1 MAEGAADFLAGGGE
15 MGALMRA
22 RDWRG
27 SPLGPPSGWPQS
39 LRTAVSILLN
49 SRYPMFVFWGP
60 SLVKIYNDGY
70 RPILGAKH
78 PWALG
83 RPGPEVWPE
92 IWDTIGPMVERV
104 VVHGEATFSDDLML
118 VMHRH
123 GYPEEVYFTFSY
135 SPIRDESGG
144 VGGMFCAC
152 TETTGKV
159 IGERRLEC
167 LRELAAAGAEARSL
181 EEAGRR
187 SMAVLAGSGAD
198 IPFALLYRLEDEGR
212 AQLAAAAGIE
222 AGAPAAPLVVEA
234 ARQVWPLLEAAEG
247 GRGLPV
253 GDLAS
258 RFEKLSAGPWP
269 EPPPSAMVLPLTD
282 PAQGRACGLL
292 VLGVSARRAFDA
304 DYEGFFGLVAGQI
317 ATSLGNARA
326 SEEERR
332 RAEALAELDRA
343 KTLFFSNV
351 SHEFRTP
358 LTLMLGPLE
367 EALEGPAEALPA
379 RRGELLVAHRNGLRL
394 LRMVNTLLDFSRV
407 EAGRVRA
414 SFEPVDLAALTAEL
428 ASNFR
433 SACERA
439 GLSLEVDC
447 PALGEPVWVDRE
459 MWEKIVLN
467 LLSNAFKFTLEGGI
481 AVRLRTAGR
490 QAELLVADT
499 GVGIPEAELP
509 RLFERFHRIEG
520 QRGRSFEGTGIGLA
534 LVRELVRLHGGEIE
548 VRSRQGEGSS
558 FTLHLPLGSAHLPAG
573 QLQAQPADGRTGARA
588 RAFVEE
594 ALRWL
599 PGEGEALGSLAREAG
614 AGEPPA
620 GSGVLPRL
628 LLADDNA
635 DMRDYVR
642 RLLAGP
648 CEVLTAADGREALE
662 LARRHPP
669 DLVLSDVMM
678 PGLDGLGL
686 LAALRADPATRE
698 LPVILLSARAGEEPR
713 IEGLEAGADDYLT
726 KPFTARDLLARVR
739 AHLRLAGLR
748 REAVA
753 EVRAREER
761 LRLIFD
767 SATEYAII
775 ALDREGRV
783 TDWNSGAE
791 RLLGW
796 QEEKILGRPG
806 DLLFTPEDRAAGV
819 PGKEM
824 RRALAEGAAADER
837 WHVRRDGS
845 RFWASGR
852 LMRLGDGGTP
862 AGFLKILRDR
872 TVERLAEQALRE
884 SEERFRNIADH
895 TPAMIWVSEPD
906 GSCTYINRRWGD
918 FTGQPFAESMGLGW
932 LDCVHPEDRPTAEA
946 VFLAANAQSRDFE
959 IRYRLRRHDGV
970 WRWVSDTA
978 APRFAADGVFLGYV
992 GSVLDIDE
1000 RRRWEEKQTLLLG
1013 ELSHRVKNSLAVVQA
1028 LARQSAAGAAG
1039 IEAYLEAFDGRLQA
1053 LAAAHDLLSA
1063 TAWQGAALRDLLE
1076 RVLGP
1081 HQGKAERLVLEGAD
1095 RILPPALAQDL
1106 ALGFHELAT
1115 NAAKYGA
1122 LSRQEGRIG
1131 VRVSEEE
1138 GGLLLLWQE
1147 SGGPPVARPERRG
1160 FGTRLL
1166 TRAVAHQHGG
1176 RVELDWRQDGLVCRI
1191 SVPLR
1196 ALMLPE
1202 ACPPPRSRPPALPA
1216 GPAPRNPDDP
1226 LPAGPGAPP
1235 PRR

>member
-1 MAEGAADFLAGGGE
+1 MRAVSGIAADFLAGGGE

-22 RDWRG
+22 RDWRD
-27 SPLGPPSGWPQS
+27 SPLGPPARWPQS
-39 LRTAVSILLN
+39 LRTATSILLN
-49 SRYPMFVFWGP
+49 SRYPMFVFWGKD
-60 SLVKIYNDGY
+60 LLKIYNDGY

-78 PWALG
+78 PFALG

-104 VVHGEATFSDDLML
+104 VAHGEATFSDDLML
-118 VMHRH
+118 AMHRN

-159 IGERRLEC
+159 IGERRLGC
-167 LRELAAAGAEARSL
+167 LRALAAAGTEARSL

-187 SMAVLAGSGAD
+187 SMAVLAASRAD
-198 IPFALLYRLEDEGR
+198 IPFALLYRLEEEGPAR
-212 AQLAAAAGIE
+212 LAGTAGIE
-222 AGAPAAPLVVEA
+222 PGAPAAPLLVEA
-234 ARQVWPLLEAAEG
+234 GGEGWPLAAAA
-247 GRGLPV
+247 RGQGLLV
-253 GDLAS
+253 EDLAA
-258 RFEKLSAGPWP
+258 RFAVLPAGPWP
-269 EPPPSAMVLPLTD
+269 EPPPSAMVLPLAD
-282 PAQGRACGLL
+282 PAQGRVAGLL
-292 VLGVSARRAFDA
+292 VVGVSARRALDA
-304 DYEGFFGLVAGQI
+304 DYRGFLGLVAGQI

-326 SEEERR
+326 AEEERR

-343 KTLFFSNV
+343 KTRFFSNV

-379 RRGELLVAHRNGLRL
+379 HRDGLLVAHRNGLRL

-407 EAGRVRA
+407 EVGRAQAG
-414 SFEPVDLAALTAEL
+414 FEPVDLAVLSREL

-439 GLSLEVDC
+439 GLFLEIDC
-447 PALGEPVWVDRE
+447 PGLPEPVWVDRE
-459 MWEKIVLN
+459 MWEKILLN
-467 LLSNAFKFTLEGGI
+467 LLSNAFKFTLAGGI
-481 AVRLRTAGR
+481 TVRLRAAGR
-490 QAELLVADT
+490 QALLTVADT

-534 LVRELVRLHGGEIE
+534 LVRELVRLHGGGIE
-548 VRSRQGEGSS
+548 VTSREGEGSS
-558 FTLHLPLGSAHLPAG
+558 FALRLPFGTAHLPADR
-573 QLQAQPADGRTGARA
+573 LQAAPAAGGEGVRA

-599 PGEGEALGSLAREAG
+599 PD
-614 AGEPPA
+614 GEPAAGCPPQA
-620 GSGVLPRL
+620 APGSGQASGAAARPRL

-642 RLLAGP
+642 RLLAGHH
-648 CEVLTAADGREALE
+648 EVVTAVDGQEALE
-662 LARRHPP
+662 LARSHPP

-678 PGLDGLGL
+678 PRLDGLGL
-686 LAALRADPATRE
+686 LAALRAEPATRQ

-713 IEGLEAGADDYLT
+713 ARGLEAGADDYLT
-726 KPFTARDLLARVR
+726 KPFTARDLMARLQ
-739 AHLRLAGLR
+739 AHLRLARLR
-748 REAVA
+748 REALGLVQ
-753 EVRAREER
+753 AREER

-775 ALDREGRV
+775 ALDRDGRI

-796 QEEKILGRPG
+796 REEEIVGHPAA
-806 DLLFTPEDRAAGV
+806 LLFTAEDQAAGCS
-819 PGKEM
+819 GGEM
-824 RRALAEGAAADER
+824 QRALAQGVAAGER
-837 WHVRRDGS
+837 WHRRKDGS
-845 RFWASGR
+845 LFWASGR
-852 LMRLGDGGTP
+852 LMTLGGPEAP

-872 TVERLAEQALRE
+872 TAERAAGQALKE

-895 TPAMIWVSEPD
+895 TPAMIWVTEPD
-906 GSCTYINRRWGD
+906 GRCAYLNRRWYE
-918 FTGQPFAESMGLGW
+918 FTGQRSGEGEGFGW
-932 LDCVHPEDRPTAEA
+932 LACVHPEDRAAAEA
-946 VFLAANAQSRDFE
+946 AFLSANAAATGFQVD
-959 IRYRLRRHDGV
+959 YRLRRRDGV
-970 WRWVSDTA
+970 WRWTSDTA
-978 APRFAADGVFLGYV
+978 APRFAPDGTFLGHV

-1028 LARQSAAGAAG
+1028 LARQSAAGASG
-1039 IEAYLEAFDGRLQA
+1039 IDAYLEALDGRLQA

-1063 TAWQGAALRDLLE
+1063 TAWHGAGLRALLE

-1081 HQGKAERLVLEGAD
+1081 HRGGEGRLVLEGGE

-1106 ALGFHELAT
+1106 ALGLHELAT

-1122 LSRQEGRIG
+1122 LSRPGGRVGLRLEEDGEGLVLTWR
-1131 VRVSEEE
+1131 
-1138 GGLLLLWQE
+1138 E
-1147 SGGPPVARPERRG
+1147 SGGPKVVPPQRQG

-1166 TRAVAHQHGG
+1166 SRALAHQHGG
-1176 RVELDWRQDGLVCRI
+1176 RVELDWRPGGLVCRLR
-1191 SVPLR
+1191 VPQR
-1196 ALMLPE
+1196 AL
-1202 ACPPPRSRPPALPA
+1202 CPPADRMEEGGGCPRAGNGQPARS
-1216 GPAPRNPDDP
+1216 G
-1226 LPAGPGAPP
+1226 
-1235 PRR
+1235 